1 MMLPTICT
9 KEGVW
14 QNSPGAKTLKIS
26 FYVKKATLNFE
37 LIKYIPLPTLKI
49 AFY

>member
-1 MMLPTICT
+1 M
-9 KEGVW
+9 G
-14 QNSPGAKTLKIS
+14 PGHKTLKQG
-26 FYVKKATLNFE
+26 FYEKKPCLNFE